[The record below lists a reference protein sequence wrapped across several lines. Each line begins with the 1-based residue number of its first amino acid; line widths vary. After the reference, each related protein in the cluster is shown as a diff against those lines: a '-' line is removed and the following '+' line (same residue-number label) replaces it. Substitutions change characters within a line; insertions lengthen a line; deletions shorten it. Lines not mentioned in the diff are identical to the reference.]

1 MARSI
6 VLRVR
11 VTPTEK
17 AALLELAAEAG
28 LELSEYVRA
37 RALGDRVEADGDG
50 RIAEGVRRRGAKLVV
65 R

>member
-28 LELSEYVRA
+28 LELSEYVRT